1 MQNFIAQSMRRMG
14 LAPSNK
20 VTPTTPNAA
29 GAGVGGKAPLAHM
42 EVSSKWSYSTLE
54 YPMDIQSRT
63 DMGHYMMFYVNVAE
77 NTGYSRYNSTEK
89 AKKTGTGRMGNKKSV
104 EIGQKQTASQNAIL
118 EGQAFS
124 KKQQGSAPDDTGD
137 SWKPGFKPKVVE
149 RKSHQGTSSEL
160 MGIKRTMRTN
170 DAIILYMPAQVLTNY
185 TAQYKD
191 SELGANFGEAAARIS
206 RADVSTVGGMTELVK
221 GFAAQGADAME
232 RAGAAMIGGLT
243 GSDLMAARDKLSNRA
258 QNNFLEATF
267 TGLGFRKFSFSW
279 KFTPKSP
286 EEMIQVEKIIK
297 TFKFHMLP
305 EIPND
310 NRFGR
315 YYTTPAE
322 FDLFYMFRGDENSWI
337 NKIHTCILL
346 NMEVNYA
353 PNGYQT
359 FRPIQ
364 GRNGAPPS
372 EIDMKLD
379 FQETKLIT
387 KADVE
392 EGF

>member
-118 EGQAFS
+118 EGHGFS
-124 KKQQGSAPDDTGD
+124 KKQQGSTPDTTGN

>member
-14 LAPSNK
+14 LAPKNK
-20 VTPTTPNAA
+20 VTPTSPNASGA
-29 GAGVGGKAPLAHM
+29 GAGGQAPLAHM
-42 EVSSKWSYSTLE
+42 EVSSKWSYSSLE

-63 DMGHYMMFYVNVAE
+63 DMGHYMMFYVNVAD
-77 NTGYSRYNSTEK
+77 NTSYSRHNSMEGKTMESSGRLSHEK
-89 AKKTGTGRMGNKKSV
+89 REFVPT
-104 EIGQKQTASQNAIL
+104 QTAAQNAIL
-118 EGQAFS
+118 EGQGLS
-124 KKQQGSAPDDTGD
+124 KKQQGSAPDSTGN
-137 SWKPGFKPKVVE
+137 SWKPGFQPKVVE
-149 RKSHQGTSSEL
+149 RKAHQGTSSEL
-160 MGIKRTMRTN
+160 MGIKRTHRTN

-322 FDLFYMFRGDENSWI
+322 FDLFYMFRGDENEWI

-359 FRPIQ
+359 FRPIE

-387 KADVE
+387 KADVL

>member
-89 AKKTGTGRMGNKKSV
+89 AKKTGTSRWGNKKSV

-170 DAIILYMPAQVLTNY
+170 DSIILYMPAQVLTNY

-387 KADVE
+387 KEDVE
-392 EGF
+392 IGF